1 MHVTYAIN
9 EILFYLHVTHAIN
22 GFQKKKKTHAINE
35 RLFIFHVMHASVHL
49 LILSFIITKLK
60 KTFIHPLTFM
70 NPIFVN
76 FTLYVKDIKYA
87 PII

>member
-1 MHVTYAIN
+1 MYAIN

-60 KTFIHPLTFM
+60 KNIYSSSYIYEPY
-70 NPIFVN
+70 ICE
-76 FTLYVKDIKYA
+76 LY
-87 PII
+87 IICEGH